1 MSQFI
6 AHLSQPLE
14 APRAR
19 RAVAAVAVAAALSGC
34 SMIPAYE
41 RPAAPVAP
49 QWPQGSSAD
58 GAALQV
64 AAAAAAP
71 DLPWQEFVLD
81 ERLRAVIALTLEN
94 NRDLR
99 IAVKNIEQAQAQYR
113 INRADLGPTVGASLS
128 GSRWTD
134 IFIYPGKEM
143 RVVDALL
150 TNFHLPKSS
159 LLMMISAF
167 AGIELIKNA
176 YREAVLERYK
186 FFSYE
191 NAMLIE

>member
-113 INRADLGPTVGASLS
+113 INRADLAPTVNASVS
-128 GSRWTD
+128 GSRSAPNTTSTPGSDTD
-134 IFIYPGKEM
+134 ASTK
-143 RVVDALL
+143 A
-150 TNFHLPKSS
+150 
-159 LLMMISAF
+159 SA
-167 AGIELIKNA
+167 
-176 YREAVLERYK
+176 
-186 FFSYE
+186 
-191 NAMLIE
+191 